1 MKSIKYFISIFA
13 LPALVLCMVGC
24 QSDEEEKPSQTEDV
38 MTFDISFPGAA
49 TRATDTNFEANDRV
63 GVYVTGNKQAVES
76 AGNYV
81 SNVAVDFNGTTWTPA
96 TPIYW
101 NNGTYDV
108 FGYFPYSPSIQSV
121 TDYPV
126 SVATEQ
132 NSGTGYADSDFLW
145 VKKANVSATGNP
157 VNLQFTHRMSRI
169 VIQLTKGDG
178 YEGELPEDAEVYI
191 HNLVTEGTVDL
202 NAGVVTRGKYATAQ
216 TIHARSLGN
225 HCYTAIVLPQ
235 RLDNRVPLVEVIS
248 YGVSYLYESKFI
260 FKQGVQHNVQLALS
274 QNPDEIKIKVGGEL
288 VGWE

>member
-1 MKSIKYFISIFA
+1 MKYLLNIFV
-13 LPALVLCMVGC
+13 LPAIALCLFGC
-24 QSDEEEKPSQTEDV
+24 QSDEEENSSQVEDV

-49 TRATDTNFEANDRV
+49 TRATNTSFEPNDRV
-63 GVYVTGNKQAVES
+63 GVFVTGNKQAVEI

-96 TPIYW
+96 IPIYW

-108 FGYFPYSPSIQSV
+108 FGYFPYNPSIQSV

-126 SVATEQ
+126 GVATEQ
-132 NSGTGYADSDFLW
+132 NTGTGYADSDFLW
-145 VKKANVSATGNP
+145 VKKANVSASNEP
-157 VNLQFTHRMSRI
+157 VSLQFGHRMSRI
-169 VIQLTKGDG
+169 VIQLVKGDG

-202 NAGVVTRGKYATAQ
+202 NAGVVTRGKYATAK

-248 YGVSYLYESKFI
+248 YGVSYLYESRFI

-274 QNPDEIKIKVGGEL
+274 QNPDEIKIKVGGEI
-288 VGWE
+288 VGWD